1 MTAQRAGLFAVVLI
15 MAGLWA
21 GGSFAAAEREK
32 LLADPG
38 VYGTFAAYSFN
49 EDWARKEGATRMAL
63 LTVLKGVVEQ
73 HREKVAIDLYLLR
86 GLSDH
91 ADVLFRVHANEMR
104 DIQKFLVDLQSS
116 AFGRQM
122 NVAGIMHG
130 LTKKANYVPGFPDQI
145 KTELKA
151 ASDPGSTPYVIV
163 IPIRKSADWWA
174 LDQETR
180 AAMMKEHTEAALPY
194 QKTVKRKLYHS
205 TGLDDVDF
213 ITYFETSKLE
223 DFHSLILSLEK
234 VKEFQYTRRFGHPTW
249 LGPAKGLDEIIEILA
264 Q

>member
-1 MTAQRAGLFAVVLI
+1 MTRERAGFLGIIMMVVLSL
-15 MAGLWA
+15 AD
-21 GGSFAAAEREK
+21 GSFAAADREK

-38 VYGTFAAYSFN
+38 VYGTFAAYSLN
-49 EDWARKEGATRMAL
+49 EDWTKRDGATRISL

-73 HREKVAIDLYLLR
+73 HREKIVIDLYLLR

-91 ADVLFRVHANEMR
+91 ADILFRVHADEMR

-116 AFGRQM
+116 AFGKHLKT
-122 NVAGIMHG
+122 AGIMHG
-130 LTKKANYVPGFPDQI
+130 LTKKASYAPGFPDEM
-145 KTELKA
+145 KAELKTQ
-151 ASDPGSTPYVIV
+151 SEPGSKPYAVV

-174 LDQETR
+174 LDQEAR

-194 QKTVKRKLYHS
+194 HKTVKRKLYHS

-223 DFHSLILSLEK
+223 DFHSLILALEK

-249 LGPAKGLDEIIEILA
+249 LGTAKGLDEIIEILA

>member
-1 MTAQRAGLFAVVLI
+1 MTTRHAGCFGIVVLV
-15 MAGLWA
+15 ASLWA
-21 GGSFAAAEREK
+21 NGAFAAADREK

-49 EDWARKEGATRMAL
+49 DDWGRKEGATRIAL

-73 HREKVAIDLYLLR
+73 HREKIAIDMYLLR

-91 ADVLFRVHANEMR
+91 ADILFRVHANEMR
-104 DIQKFLVDLQSS
+104 DIQKFLVDLQGS
-116 AFGRQM
+116 AFGKQLK
-122 NVAGIMHG
+122 VVGIMHG
-130 LTKKANYVPGFPDQI
+130 LTKKANYVPGFPDEMKADL
-145 KTELKA
+145 KT
-151 ASDPGSTPYVIV
+151 ASDPGSKPYAVV

-205 TGLDDVDF
+205 TGLDDMDF

-223 DFHSLILSLEK
+223 DFHSLILALEK
-234 VKEFQYTRRFGHPTW
+234 VKEFQYTRRFGHPIW
-249 LGPAKGLDEIIEILA
+249 LGTARGLDEIIEILA

>member
-1 MTAQRAGLFAVVLI
+1 MTTRHAGCFGIVVLFAS
-15 MAGLWA
+15 LWA
-21 GGSFAAAEREK
+21 NGALAVADREK

-49 EDWARKEGATRMAL
+49 DDWGRREGATRIAL

-73 HREKVAIDLYLLR
+73 HREKIAIDVYLLR

-91 ADVLFRVHANEMR
+91 ADILFRVHANEMR
-104 DIQKFLVDLQSS
+104 DTQKFLVDLQGS
-116 AFGRQM
+116 AFGKQLK
-122 NVAGIMHG
+122 VAGIMHG
-130 LTKKANYVPGFPDQI
+130 LTKKANYVPGFPDEMKADL
-145 KTELKA
+145 KT
-151 ASDPGSTPYVIV
+151 ASDPGSKPYAVV

-180 AAMMKEHTEAALPY
+180 AGMMKEHTEAALPY

-205 TGLDDVDF
+205 TGLDDMDF

-223 DFHSLILSLEK
+223 DFHSLILALEK
-234 VKEFQYTRRFGHPTW
+234 VKEFQYTRRFGHPIW
-249 LGPAKGLDEIIEILA
+249 LGTAKGLDEIIEILA

>member
-1 MTAQRAGLFAVVLI
+1 MTTRHAGCFGIVVLV
-15 MAGLWA
+15 ASLWA
-21 GGSFAAAEREK
+21 NGAFAAADREK

-49 EDWARKEGATRMAL
+49 DDWGRKEGATRIAL

-73 HREKVAIDLYLLR
+73 HREKIAIDMYLLR

-91 ADVLFRVHANEMR
+91 ADILFRVHANEMR
-104 DIQKFLVDLQSS
+104 DIQKFLVDLQGS
-116 AFGRQM
+116 AFGKQLK
-122 NVAGIMHG
+122 VVGIMHG
-130 LTKKANYVPGFPDQI
+130 LTKKANYVPGFPDEMKADL
-145 KTELKA
+145 KT
-151 ASDPGSTPYVIV
+151 ASDPGSKPYAVV

-174 LDQETR
+174 LAQETR

-205 TGLDDVDF
+205 TGLDDMDF

-223 DFHSLILSLEK
+223 DFHSLILALEK
-234 VKEFQYTRRFGHPTW
+234 VKEFQYTRRFGHPIW
-249 LGPAKGLDEIIEILA
+249 LGTARGLDEIIEILA